1 MGGGKPMNRFRV
13 ALAFAGALLVL
24 SGTAF
29 AQQRPSSS
37 SPALQKAL
45 QEYMRQAEN
54 ARAEEGFPLKA
65 VPRTDK
71 AESTVIGTVV
81 LVDSTNF
88 LDDGTPFRIVVVQ
101 SKKPINQ
108 NVFVVCLGSS
118 SNTSCGRLITGRRVS
133 FTSDLLIIDEGES
146 AGLALLVAKK
156 LQT

>member
-1 MGGGKPMNRFRV
+1 MNRFRV
-13 ALAFAGALLVL
+13 VLAFAGALLVL

-29 AQQRPSSS
+29 TQQRPSSS
-37 SPALQKAL
+37 SPGLQKAL

-54 ARAEEGFPLKA
+54 ARGEEGFPLKA

-71 AESTVIGTVV
+71 AEASVIGTVK
-81 LVDSTNF
+81 LVDSTDF
-88 LDDGTPFRIVVVQ
+88 LSDGTPFRIVAVE
-101 SKKPINQ
+101 SKRPVTQ

-118 SNTSCGRLITGRRVS
+118 FNTSCGRLIAGRRVS

-146 AGLALLVAKK
+146 AGLALLVVKK

>member
-1 MGGGKPMNRFRV
+1 MNRFRV

-45 QEYMRQAEN
+45 QEYMSQAEKT
-54 ARAEEGFPLKA
+54 RGDEGFPLKA

-81 LVDSTNF
+81 FVDGTDF
-88 LDDGTPFRIVVVQ
+88 LDDGTPFRIIVVE
-101 SKKPINQ
+101 SKRPLTQ
-108 NVFVVCLGSS
+108 DVFIVCLGSS
-118 SNTSCGRLITGRRVS
+118 FNNSCGRLALNRRVS
-133 FTSDLLIIDEGES
+133 FTSDLLVVDEGES

>member
-1 MGGGKPMNRFRV
+1 MNRFRV

-24 SGTAF
+24 AGTAF

-54 ARAEEGFPLKA
+54 TRGDEGFPLKA

-71 AESTVIGTVV
+71 AESSVIGAVAF
-81 LVDSTNF
+81 VDATDF
-88 LDDGTPFRIVVVQ
+88 LDDGTPFRIVVVE
-101 SKKPINQ
+101 SKRPVTQ
-108 NVFVVCLGSS
+108 DVFIVCLGSTL
-118 SNTSCGRLITGRRVS
+118 NTSCGRLSRGKRVS
-133 FTSDLLIIDEGES
+133 FTSDLLVVDEGES
-146 AGLALLVAKK
+146 AGLALLIAKK

>member
-37 SPALQKAL
+37 SPALQEAL
-45 QEYMRQAEN
+45 QEYMRQAGN
-54 ARAEEGFPLKA
+54 DRGEEGFPLKA

-71 AESTVIGTVV
+71 AEASVVGTVR
-81 LVDSTNF
+81 LVGATDF
-88 LDDGTPFRIVVVQ
+88 LSDGTPFRIVAVEARRPVT
-101 SKKPINQ
+101 Q

-118 SNTSCGRLITGRRVS
+118 FNTSCGRLIAGRRVS
-133 FTSDLLIIDEGES
+133 FTSDLLIIDEGDS
-146 AGLALLVAKK
+146 AGLALLVAKRI
-156 LQT
+156 QT

>member
-1 MGGGKPMNRFRV
+1 MNRFRV

-45 QEYMRQAEN
+45 QEYMRQTEN
-54 ARAEEGFPLKA
+54 ARGDEGFPLKA

-71 AESTVIGTVV
+71 AESIVIGTVAF
-81 LVDSTNF
+81 VDGTDF
-88 LDDGTPFRIVVVQ
+88 LDDGTPFRIIVVESRRPVTQ
-101 SKKPINQ
+101 D
-108 NVFVVCLGSS
+108 VFIVCLGSS
-118 SNTSCGRLITGRRVS
+118 FNSSCGRLGLGRRVQ
-133 FTSDLLIIDEGES
+133 FTSDLLIVDEGES